1 MYYTLFNFLCRKE
14 ENHTRN
20 LIIMFGG
27 SKPPQSVGV
36 DRVDLQARLYAQPDV
51 LSPNKP
57 LALKVIRRPKP
68 NQGQPLP
75 KQKLEPLPALSAY
88 QRKKSEELLKTSP
101 QKKQEKDSRELKLT
115 RKEGALEPL
124 PKTPPLPELPTDL
137 VKQQRTLSSRRI
149 VPFPLSPTQS
159 RKSRSSIRRST
170 QSALY
175 LTTDP
180 DKVITKYFP
189 PLEILDNPLDIIDRL
204 RKEPELGFLY
214 LTPVNDTTHYNP
226 YNLRSVKMFKS
237 EGFF

>member
-1 MYYTLFNFLCRKE
+1 
-14 ENHTRN
+14 
-20 LIIMFGG
+20 MFGG

-36 DRVDLQARLYAQPDV
+36 DRLDLQARLHAQPDV

-101 QKKQEKDSRELKLT
+101 QKRQEKDSTELKLT
-115 RKEGALEPL
+115 RKEGTLEPL
-124 PKTPPLPELPTDL
+124 PKTPSLPELPTDL

-180 DKVITKYFP
+180 DKVITKYSP
-189 PLEILDNPLDIIDRL
+189 PLEVLDNPLDIIDRL

-214 LTPVNDTTHYNP
+214 LTPVNDTNFTHYNP
-226 YNLRSVKMFKS
+226 YNLRSVKCLSLNAFKNNPIKFRVA
-237 EGFF
+237 GLCHNYIIKLF